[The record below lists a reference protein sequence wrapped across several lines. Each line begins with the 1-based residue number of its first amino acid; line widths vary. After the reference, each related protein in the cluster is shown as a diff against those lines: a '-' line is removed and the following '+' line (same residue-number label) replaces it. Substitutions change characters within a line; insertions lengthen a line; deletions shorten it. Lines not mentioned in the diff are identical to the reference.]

1 MVVGQSDSSRRET
14 DRTVARVWRS
24 ASVAGGGRSSSSSAA
39 VGGGSSRTSSGKW
52 LVGSVMRR
60 PYPLGWRDRP
70 ATATLARMSLDGRV
84 ALVTGGSRGVG
95 RAVAVGLAE
104 AGATVVLLAQDA
116 ARLEQTVGE
125 LVGQGLDVAGHAV
138 DVSDLAAVH
147 ALPGRL
153 GPLAAVDVLV
163 NAAGVMSE
171 KAAKTLRTSDAEWRR
186 VLGVNLDGV
195 FATTAAFVP
204 GMVERRH
211 GRVVNLSACLGRM
224 SGPGTSGGLA
234 PYRVSKAAVNAL
246 TKNLAVEL
254 LDGRRGVLVD
264 AVCPGHCRTDMGG
277 PDAPRSVEQGADT
290 VLWLAQREAG
300 ETGRLWEDRTVVPW

>member
-1 MVVGQSDSSRRET
+1 
-14 DRTVARVWRS
+14 
-24 ASVAGGGRSSSSSAA
+24 
-39 VGGGSSRTSSGKW
+39 
-52 LVGSVMRR
+52 
-60 PYPLGWRDRP
+60 
-70 ATATLARMSLDGRV
+70 MSLDGRV
-84 ALVTGGSRGVG
+84 AVVTGGSRGIG
-95 RAVAVGLAE
+95 RAVAVGLAQG
-104 AGATVVLLAQDA
+104 GATVVLLARDA
-116 ARLEQTVGE
+116 DRLEATVGE
-125 LVGQGLDVAGHAV
+125 LVGQGLDVTGHAV
-138 DVSDLAAVH
+138 DVADIEAVQ

-171 KAAKTLRTSDAEWRR
+171 QAAKTLRTSAAEWRR
-186 VLGVNLDGV
+186 VLGANLDGV

-211 GRVVNLSACLGRM
+211 GRVVNLSACLVRM

-246 TKNLAVEL
+246 TKNLAAEL

-277 PDAPRSVEQGADT
+277 PRAPRSVEQGADT

-300 ETGRLWEDRTVVPW
+300 EVGEDGVAGGTGRLWEDRAVVPW